1 MSIEPFIGTKISLIS
16 KVGIRYEGSLHSLN
30 TDDSTIV
37 LKDVRSMGTEG
48 RSTGNEVPPSTK
60 VHDFVVFR
68 GEDVTDILVNE
79 TQISNDDT
87 KFEDPAIFKTY
98 KEDEFLVQGSK
109 PRFEPKKEKQPFLR
123 EVGIAMHSEPPYK
136 NNEGFQS
143 FVNDLTDMSNDLEKD
158 LETFQFDTLEGLD
171 PSSFPINKPLKP
183 AHNLN
188 DENHTQD
195 LSDNKEKQNSKTEY
209 KVFYDKKSFY
219 DNLSHEKKLS
229 KSDLKQEHMKQ
240 REIDIATFGKMT
252 IRNWHSRNNSFRG
265 RKHNNTNQFNV
276 KAGWERR
283 DQMNNRN
290 SENL

>member
-48 RSTGNEVPPSTK
+48 RSTTTEVPPSTK

-79 TQISNDDT
+79 TQISNDDN
-87 KFEDPAIFKTY
+87 KFDDPAIFKTY
-98 KEDEFLVQGSK
+98 KEDEFLVHGSK
-109 PRFEPKKEKQPFLR
+109 PRFETKKENKSFLK
-123 EVGIAMHSEPPYK
+123 EVGIAMNSEDKYK
-136 NNEGFQS
+136 NNETYKS
-143 FVNDLTDMSNDLEKD
+143 LVNDMNDVPNDFDKE
-158 LETFQFDTLEGLD
+158 LETFQFDTLEDLD
-171 PSSFPINKPLKP
+171 PSLFPINKPTKT
-183 AHNLN
+183 NKSN
-188 DENHTQD
+188 DENLRQD
-195 LSDNKEKQNSKTEY
+195 SSCNKEKENSKTEF

-229 KSDLKQEHMKQ
+229 KSDLKEEHMKQ
-240 REIDIATFGKMT
+240 REIDIATFGRMS
-252 IRNWHSRNNSFRG
+252 IRNWHSRNHSFRG
-265 RKHNNTNQFNV
+265 RKHNNSNQFNV

-283 DQMNNRN
+283 DPTHNRN

>member
-48 RSTGNEVPPSTK
+48 RSTTTEVPPSTK

-79 TQISNDDT
+79 TQISNDDN
-87 KFEDPAIFKTY
+87 KFDDPAIFKTY
-98 KEDEFLVQGSK
+98 KEDEFLVHGSK
-109 PRFEPKKEKQPFLR
+109 PIFETKKENKSFLK
-123 EVGIAMHSEPPYK
+123 EVGIAMNSEDKYK
-136 NNEGFQS
+136 NNETYKS
-143 FVNDLTDMSNDLEKD
+143 LVNDMNDVPNDFDKE
-158 LETFQFDTLEGLD
+158 LETFQFDTLEDLD
-171 PSSFPINKPLKP
+171 PSLFPINKPTKT
-183 AHNLN
+183 NKSN
-188 DENHTQD
+188 DETLRQD
-195 LSDNKEKQNSKTEY
+195 SSSNKEKENSKTEF

-229 KSDLKQEHMKQ
+229 KSDLKEEHMKQ
-240 REIDIATFGKMT
+240 REIDIATFGRMS
-252 IRNWHSRNNSFRG
+252 IRNWHSRNHSFRG
-265 RKHNNTNQFNV
+265 RKHNNSNQFNV

-283 DQMNNRN
+283 DPTHNRN

>member
-1 MSIEPFIGTKISLIS
+1 
-16 KVGIRYEGSLHSLN
+16 
-30 TDDSTIV
+30 
-37 LKDVRSMGTEG
+37 
-48 RSTGNEVPPSTK
+48 
-60 VHDFVVFR
+60 
-68 GEDVTDILVNE
+68 
-79 TQISNDDT
+79 
-87 KFEDPAIFKTY
+87 
-98 KEDEFLVQGSK
+98 
-109 PRFEPKKEKQPFLR
+109 
-123 EVGIAMHSEPPYK
+123 MHSEPPYK

-229 KSDLKQEHMKQ
+229 K
-240 REIDIATFGKMT
+240 
-252 IRNWHSRNNSFRG
+252 
-265 RKHNNTNQFNV
+265 V
-276 KAGWERR
+276 KYIIY
-283 DQMNNRN
+283 
-290 SENL
+290 